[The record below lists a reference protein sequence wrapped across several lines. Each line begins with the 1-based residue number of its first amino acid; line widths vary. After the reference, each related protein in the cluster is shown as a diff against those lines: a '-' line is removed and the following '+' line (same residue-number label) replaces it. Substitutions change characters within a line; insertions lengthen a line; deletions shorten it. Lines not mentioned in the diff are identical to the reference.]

1 MRGIR
6 LKNKFSLT
14 DYIKTKYLTVAFF
27 ALIFV
32 LLGVSFA
39 LYELPLEAVL
49 YPFAISL
56 IIFAV
61 WLALDYRRE
70 SKRYAEIS
78 CLEKKNEELTTE
90 ISELKHKT
98 DERTDY
104 YSVWAHQIK
113 TPISSMRLSLGGAD
127 SEINRRLSYDL
138 HRIESYV
145 DMAMTYLRLD
155 SDSTDFSFGEYDIDE
170 MIKGAVRRL
179 SGEFVYR
186 KIRLEYLPLGYRA
199 LTDEKWLS
207 FVIEQILSNALKYT
221 KEGGCVAIY
230 KEDDMTLFIRDTGI
244 GISPED
250 LPRIFERGFTGY
262 NGREDKK
269 ASGIGLYL
277 CRRICGALGHKIS
290 VTSEVGAGTTVM
302 LDLRRER
309 AMGE

>member
-1 MRGIR
+1 M
-6 LKNKFSLT
+6 KNKFSLT

-32 LLGVSFA
+32 FLGVSFA
-39 LYELPLEAVL
+39 LYELPLAAVL
-49 YPFAISL
+49 YPLTVSL
-56 IIFAV
+56 IIFAA

-70 SKRYAEIS
+70 LKRHKEIS
-78 CLEKKNEELTTE
+78 CLEKRNEELATE

-113 TPISSMRLSLGGAD
+113 TPISSMRLSLGSAD
-127 SEINRRLSYDL
+127 SETNRHLSYDL

-155 SDSTDFSFGEYDIDE
+155 SDSTDFAFGEYDIDE
-170 MIKGAVRRL
+170 IIKGAVRRL

-186 KIRLEYLPLGYRA
+186 RIRLEYLSLGYRA

-221 KEGGCVAIY
+221 KEGGSVAIY

-277 CRRICGALGHKIS
+277 CRRICGALGHKIT

-302 LDLRRER
+302 LDLRRESV
-309 AMGE
+309 MGE

>member
-1 MRGIR
+1 M
-6 LKNKFSLT
+6 KNKFSLT

-32 LLGVSFA
+32 FLGVSFA
-39 LYELPLEAVL
+39 LYELPLAAVL
-49 YPFAISL
+49 YPFTVSL

-70 SKRYAEIS
+70 LKRHMEIS
-78 CLEKKNEELTTE
+78 CLEKRNEELATE
-90 ISELKHKT
+90 ISELKHKS

-113 TPISSMRLSLGGAD
+113 TPISSMRLSLGSAD
-127 SEINRRLSYDL
+127 SETNRHLSYDL

-155 SDSTDFSFGEYDIDE
+155 SDSTDFAFGEYDIDE
-170 MIKGAVRRL
+170 IIKGAVRRL

-186 KIRLEYLPLGYRA
+186 RIRLEYLPLGYRA

-207 FVIEQILSNALKYT
+207 FIIEQILSNALKYT
-221 KEGGCVAIY
+221 KEGGSVAIY

-277 CRRICGALGHKIS
+277 CRRICGALGHKIT
-290 VTSEVGAGTTVM
+290 VTSEVGVGTTVM

-309 AMGE
+309 VMGE

>member
-1 MRGIR
+1 M
-6 LKNKFSLT
+6 KNKFSLT

-32 LLGVSFA
+32 FLGVSFA
-39 LYELPLEAVL
+39 LYELPLAAVL
-49 YPFAISL
+49 YPLTVSL

-70 SKRYAEIS
+70 LKRHMEIS
-78 CLEKKNEELTTE
+78 CLEKRNGELATE
-90 ISELKHKT
+90 ISELKHKS

-104 YSVWAHQIK
+104 YSVWTHQIK

-127 SEINRRLSYDL
+127 SETNRRLSYDL

-155 SDSTDFSFGEYDIDE
+155 SDSTDFAFGEYDIDE

-186 KIRLEYLPLGYRA
+186 RIRLEYLPLGYRA

-221 KEGGCVAIY
+221 KEGGSVAIY

-277 CRRICGALGHKIS
+277 CRRICGALGHKITVS
-290 VTSEVGAGTTVM
+290 SEVGVGTTVM

-309 AMGE
+309 VMGE

>member
-1 MRGIR
+1 M
-6 LKNKFSLT
+6 KNKFSLT

-32 LLGVSFA
+32 FLGVSFA
-39 LYELPLEAVL
+39 LYELPLAAVL
-49 YPFAISL
+49 YPLTVSL

-70 SKRYAEIS
+70 LKRHMEIS
-78 CLEKKNEELTTE
+78 CLEKRNGELATE
-90 ISELKHKT
+90 ISELKHKS

-127 SEINRRLSYDL
+127 SETNRRLSYDL

-155 SDSTDFSFGEYDIDE
+155 SDSTDFAFGEYDIDE

-186 KIRLEYLPLGYRA
+186 RIRLEYLPLGYRA

-221 KEGGCVAIY
+221 KEGGSVAIY

-277 CRRICGALGHKIS
+277 CRRICGALGHKITVS
-290 VTSEVGAGTTVM
+290 SEVGVGTTVK

-309 AMGE
+309 VMGE

>member
-1 MRGIR
+1 M
-6 LKNKFSLT
+6 KNKFSLT

-32 LLGVSFA
+32 FLGVSFA
-39 LYELPLEAVL
+39 LYELPLAAVL
-49 YPFAISL
+49 YPLTVSL

-70 SKRYAEIS
+70 LKRHMEIS
-78 CLEKKNEELTTE
+78 CLEKRNGKLATE
-90 ISELKHKT
+90 ISELKHKS

-127 SEINRRLSYDL
+127 SETNRRLSYDL

-155 SDSTDFSFGEYDIDE
+155 SDSTDFAFGEYDIDE

-186 KIRLEYLPLGYRA
+186 RIRLEYLPLGYRA

-221 KEGGCVAIY
+221 KEGGSVAIY

-277 CRRICGALGHKIS
+277 CRRICSALGHKITVS
-290 VTSEVGAGTTVM
+290 SEVGVGTTVM

-309 AMGE
+309 VMGE